1 MKTIMNSPKAIE
13 IVIAEALTKT
23 ISDAKG
29 KIDADFIINEVVNNP
44 EGVVAKR
51 FQLYIELGKNAVNE
65 VIANM

>member
-13 IVIAEALTKT
+13 IVIAEAVKKT
-23 ISDAKG
+23 VADAKG

-44 EGVVAKR
+44 EGVVANR
-51 FQLYIELGKNAVNE
+51 FKLYIELGKNAVNE

>member
-13 IVIAEALTKT
+13 IVIAEAVKKT
-23 ISDAKG
+23 VADAKG

-51 FQLYIELGKNAVNE
+51 FKLYIELGKNAVNE